1 MARSKRSLPPHPG
14 AILLN
19 HFIAPVKH
27 LTAYRVAEDC
37 KIPRGH
43 FYGITRGERSV
54 TASVALRLGRYFA
67 TSPQFWL
74 NLQALYELQLAE
86 IEEGERVERDVK
98 PLAA

>member
-1 MARSKRSLPPHPG
+1 MATAKPTPPPHPG
-14 AILLN
+14 AILGN
-19 HFIAPVKH
+19 HFIAPVDS

-37 KIPRGH
+37 KIPRSH
-43 FYGITRGERSV
+43 FYGITRGERAIS
-54 TASVALRLGRYFA
+54 APIALRLGRYFG

-86 IEEGERVERDVK
+86 IEQGERVARDVK